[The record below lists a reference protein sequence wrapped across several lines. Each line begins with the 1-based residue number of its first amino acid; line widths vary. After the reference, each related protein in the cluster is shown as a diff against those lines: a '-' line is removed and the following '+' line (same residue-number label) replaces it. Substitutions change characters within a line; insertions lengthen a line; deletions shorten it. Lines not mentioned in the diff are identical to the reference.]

1 MDLDAYVAAHHGEWE
16 RLRELGSRGRLTATE
31 TDELLDLY
39 QRTATHLSQIRS
51 VAADPTLV
59 RYLSAV
65 LSRAR
70 AKSMGGRTS
79 SWAGVARFF
88 VATFPGV
95 LYRLRRWWLAVLV
108 ANVVAAFAIGAWVAQ
123 HPGVQTSL
131 IGAKQ
136 TNQLVNHDF
145 ADYYSQYAATD
156 FAARVWTNNVWVAA
170 LCIAFGVLGL
180 PVIYL
185 LFQNVL
191 NVGIIGGLMASHGKL
206 SLFFGLI
213 LPHGML
219 ELTAVFVAGGAGLK
233 LFWSWVEPGNR
244 TRADAMAAEGRA
256 VITVAMGLVVVLL
269 VTGVIE
275 AFVTPSGLPTVVRIG
290 IGAVAELLFFGYVFT
305 LGRRAWRDGELGE
318 VAEIDRSAVLPT
330 AA

>member
-1 MDLDAYVAAHHGEWE
+1 MDLDAYVGAHHHEWE
-16 RLRELGSRGRLTATE
+16 RLRELGGRRRLDASE
-31 TDELLDLY
+31 ADELLDLY

-51 VAADPTLV
+51 SAPDPSLV

-79 SWAGVARFF
+79 TWAGLARFF
-88 VATFPGV
+88 ARTFPAV
-95 LYRLRRWWLAVLV
+95 LYRLRWWWITVLV
-108 ANVVAAFAIGAWVAQ
+108 TNVAAAFAIGAWVAA
-123 HPGVQTSL
+123 HPGVQSSFVS
-131 IGAKQ
+131 AKQ
-136 TNQLVNHDF
+136 ADQLVNNDF
-145 ADYYSQYAATD
+145 ASYYTEFAAGD

-185 LFQNVL
+185 LVQNIL
-191 NVGIIGGLMASHGKL
+191 NVAVIGGLMASHDKL

-213 LPHGML
+213 LPHGIL
-219 ELTAVFVAGGAGLK
+219 ELTAVFVAAGAGLK

-244 TRADAMAAEGRA
+244 TRADAMAAEGRS
-256 VITVAMGLVVVLL
+256 VVTVALGLIVVLF

-275 AFVTPSGLPTVVRIG
+275 GFVTPSGLPTAARIT
-290 IGAVAELLFFGYVFT
+290 IGVIAEALFFLYVFIP
-305 LGRRAWRDGELGE
+305 GRRAFRAGDTGD
-318 VAEIDRSAVLPT
+318 VAEIDRSAQAPAV
-330 AA
+330 A